1 MPENK
6 KISIDKTKNTEM
18 THIKKPLP
26 RMTEASEPLFEE
38 RSDAVKVC
46 ETLCLG

>member
-1 MPENK
+1 
-6 KISIDKTKNTEM
+6 M

-26 RMTEASEPLFEE
+26 RMTEASEPLFEA